1 MTQAPD
7 ISTDDPRGEL
17 EGLIAA
23 RDYAAVKARA
33 AQMETHDLAELLAE
47 MQGEDMAVV
56 FRLLPRDL
64 AAETLGNLASE
75 QQEKLVSLM
84 SSERQTAILN
94 DMAPD
99 ERTDLLEELPGE
111 VARRLINTL
120 RGDER
125 VIAQRL
131 LAYPEDSIGR
141 LMTPEYVAAKADWTV
156 RQVFDHIRQV
166 GGETETLNVIFV
178 VDADWR
184 LRGKVSL
191 EQLVLAEPDST
202 VADIMDPQPPS
213 LQAADDQ
220 EASVEI
226 VKKYDAVALPVVD
239 SRQTL
244 VGIVT
249 VDDVLDVA
257 EEETTEDFQ
266 KMAGMGPLE
275 YSYFSTGFGAMILK
289 RLPWLIMLLMAQL
302 LTTLALT
309 SFQIVPLFAALVI
322 FMPLINSPAGNTGSQ
337 MAGLMLRG
345 LAVQEVT
352 LKDWRRV
359 LLREILRGLAI
370 GIILAGLGYVAAH
383 LFGSLLHGT
392 EAPESIN
399 SIATSIAIAIV
410 AAVTMANVLGAM
422 LPFVFK
428 RVGLD
433 PAVTSG
439 PFIASMMDV
448 LGVVVYFTTASLMLA
463 RMN

>member
-1 MTQAPD
+1 MTQSPD
-7 ISTDDPRGEL
+7 ISAEDLRSEL
-17 EGLIAA
+17 ERLIEAGNLAA
-23 RDYAAVKARA
+23 LKARA
-33 AQMETHDLAELLAE
+33 SEIETHDLAELLGE
-47 MQGEDMAVV
+47 MDGEDMAVV

-64 AAETLGNLASE
+64 AADTLGNLETE
-75 QQEKLVSLM
+75 QREKLISLM
-84 SSERQTAILN
+84 SSDRLAGILN

-99 ERTDLLEELPGE
+99 ERTELLEELPGE
-111 VARRLINTL
+111 VARKLINTL
-120 RGDER
+120 RGNER

-131 LAYPEDSIGR
+131 LAYPADSIGR

-156 RQVFDHIRQV
+156 RQVFDHIREV
-166 GGETETLNVIFV
+166 GGEKETLNVIFV
-178 VDADWR
+178 VDADWK
-184 LRGKVSL
+184 LQGELSL
-191 EQLVLAEPDST
+191 EQLVLAEPDRT
-202 VADIMDPQPPS
+202 VADIMDPRPPA

-220 EASVEI
+220 ESAVDI
-226 VKKYDAVALPVVD
+226 VKKYDVVALPVVD

-275 YSYFSTGFGAMILK
+275 YSYFSTGFGAMIIK
-289 RLPWLIMLLMAQL
+289 RLPWLIMLLMAQM

-309 SFQIVPLFAALVI
+309 SYQVVPLFAALVI

-345 LAVQEVT
+345 LALQEVV
-352 LKDWRRV
+352 LRDWRRV
-359 LLREILRGLAI
+359 LLREVLRGLAI
-370 GIILAGLGYVAAH
+370 GIILACLGYMAAH
-383 LFGSLLHGT
+383 LFGSLLHTAESG
-392 EAPESIN
+392 SIN
-399 SIATSIAIAIV
+399 TIATSVAIAIA
-410 AAVTMANVLGAM
+410 AAVTMANVIGAM
-422 LPFVFK
+422 LPFFFK

-448 LGVVVYFTTASLMLA
+448 LGIVVYFTTASLMLA
-463 RMN
+463 KMS